1 MKTLEEI
8 LQLEDI
14 DRKIYYLKK
23 GRKTPLPDRE
33 KLYADWDPNKHEIF
47 DEEKYPKI
55 KITLEPEKEVF
66 DEQSGKTT
74 RIPEKSKEVSPNRIA
89 LPLEQDIVNIQTA
102 FTVGTEPKM
111 DCSPAETEKGIF
123 EALKQ
128 VLKKNKIKYQN
139 RKIVRSWLSEQ
150 ECAEYW
156 YVTKDDGFW
165 AKLKARM
172 SNLFGKSMPQYKL
185 RSVLWSPFRGDKLYP
200 FFDDSGDMVAFS
212 REYKKKDLDDQEITC
227 FMTATKDTVY
237 QWESVKGWE
246 PVAAFKHGFKK
257 LPVLY
262 CYRPEAY
269 CNKIRSIRVRLEK
282 LLSSYADCID
292 YHFFPILKLF
302 GDVEKLSG
310 EFRNRVVQLTGNGAD
325 AAYLTWN
332 QASDP
337 VKVEFE
343 NHFNQAYALT
353 NTPRISFD
361 QLQGSGNA
369 LSGVSFRYVF
379 MGAHMSVENHGEVIG
394 DFMQRRVNFLV
405 SALGS
410 INANFEKASETID
423 VDVDLDPYMIDN
435 VSDKV
440 QTAVSAV
447 SGRIWSRREGIMFAG
462 NMDRIDEELR
472 EIEEE
477 QKTANKEIEEIGHKN
492 AS

>member
-8 LQLEDI
+8 LALEDVE
-14 DRKIYYLKK
+14 RKIYYLKK
-23 GRKTPLPDRE
+23 GRKTQLPDRE

-47 DEEKYPKI
+47 DKEKYPQI
-55 KITLEPEKEVF
+55 EITIEQEKEEY
-66 DEQSGKTT
+66 DGKAGKKVT
-74 RIPEKSKEVSPNRIA
+74 IPKKTKKVDPNRIA

-111 DCSPAETEKGIF
+111 DCTPDESEKGIF

-139 RKIVRSWLSEQ
+139 RKIVRAWLSEQ

-165 AKLKARM
+165 AKLKAKVA
-172 SNLFGKSMPQYKL
+172 NLFGKSMPQYKL

-212 REYKKKDLDDQEITC
+212 REYKKKDLDDHEIVC
-227 FMTATKDTVY
+227 FMTVTKDMVY
-237 QWESVKGWE
+237 QWESDKGWQ

-269 CNKIRSIRVRLEK
+269 CEKIKTIRVRLEK

-302 GDVEKLSG
+302 GDVEKMSG
-310 EFRNRVVQLTGNGAD
+310 EFRNRVVQLTGKGAD

-379 MGAHMSVENHGEVIG
+379 MGAHMSVENSAEDIG
-394 DFMQRRVNFLV
+394 PFMQRRVNFLV

-410 INANFEKASETID
+410 INTSFEKASETID
-423 VDVDLDPYMIDN
+423 IDVEIQPYMID
-435 VSDKV
+435 SIDDKV
-440 QTAVSAV
+440 KTAVSAV
-447 SGRIWSRREGIMFAG
+447 EGGIWSRREGIMFAG
-462 NMDRIDEELR
+462 NADRIESELK

-477 QKTANKEIEEIGHKN
+477 QAVQKNEILKTEHKK
-492 AS
+492 AF